1 MYRRIGQFVDTHGQ
15 IKTGQL
21 ELTEDAAVAGAM
33 TISNLY
39 GNVASH
45 SSTRQNDVDE

>member
-21 ELTEDAAVAGAM
+21 ELTEDAAAAGGDDDFK
-33 TISNLY
+33 L
-39 GNVASH
+39 V
-45 SSTRQNDVDE
+45 RQRGKSFFH